1 MGLKFLNT
9 SLNSIAKNRN
19 LRFDYR
25 ILEFAENKVLIET
38 TPFRK
43 FITKLNNGKDVGKEN
58 YVSYNKSDIRVDSG
72 TVEVEVSND
81 IPSAAPIINGRLYKI
96 GQIGTFVKMPVGNIT
111 IYGVVSSVSNTP
123 TKADET
129 VMRYNF
135 GSRFLLVQLIGEKIG
150 DDAFEKG
157 IGTYPTI
164 NDEVHLVIEKDL
176 FDIYGN
182 RDECSIEIGKHSSSE
197 NLSVYTDVHKLILRH
212 CAILGSTGS
221 GKSNTTVSILKA
233 IITEY
238 IGSRIILV
246 DPHGEY
252 ASAFP
257 DAKIFKIGDAINP
270 LFIPF
275 WLMNFDELAYF
286 LVGAKPTDDQ
296 KVEYRKFRE
305 LVGDFKKAN
314 HILAAGTIDKNYIT
328 ADSPIPFSARKL
340 WWEMNWWLN
349 ASFNT
354 TKKDE
359 QTKETAITEDNGDFE
374 NLVGAKFT
382 SHLTTTFANP
392 PHVSQHKE
400 YFAYE
405 KKMLSRLKDSRFDFL
420 FNPGDFKGTKETK
433 DLNDLLNEWI
443 GSSSKL
449 AILDLSGVPFEVLD
463 ITVGLITR
471 FVYDS
476 MFWGRNET
484 YTGKQRPLLLAY
496 EEAHSYLNKNDSSSY
511 SKQAVEQVFKEGRKF
526 GLGALVIS
534 QRPSE
539 ISETILAQVG
549 TYIALRLTNSGDQ
562 AIVKSSAPD
571 NLNSL
576 IDLLPALRTG
586 EAIIVGEAI
595 KIPSRVRIKLE
606 SPRPTSED
614 PKLVQA
620 WKKAHPEDKENY
632 KTVVTRI
639 RQQKF

>member
-1 MGLKFLNT
+1 MTTDITYLG
-9 SLNSIAKNRN
+9 
-19 LRFDYR
+19 R
-25 ILEFAENKVLIET
+25 I
-38 TPFRK
+38 
-43 FITKLNNGKDVGKEN
+43 
-58 YVSYNKSDIRVDSG
+58 IRVDSG
-72 TVEVEVSND
+72 IVEVEVSND

-96 GQIGTFVKMPVGNIT
+96 GQIGTFVKIPIGNIT
-111 IYGVVSSVSNTP
+111 IYGIVSSVSNTP
-123 TKADET
+123 SKVDEAQI
-129 VMRYNF
+129 RYNF
-135 GSRFLLVQLIGEKIG
+135 GSRFLSVQLIGEKIG
-150 DDAFEKG
+150 DDNFEKG

-164 NDEVHLVIEKDL
+164 NDEVHIVIEKDL
-176 FDIYGN
+176 FDIYGK
-182 RDECSIEIGKHSSSE
+182 RDEGSIEIGKHSSSE
-197 NLSVYTDVHKLILRH
+197 NLAVYVEIHKLVLRH

-221 GKSNTTVSILKA
+221 GKSNTTISVLKA
-233 IITEY
+233 ILNDYE
-238 IGSRIILV
+238 GSRVILV

-257 DAKIFKIGDAINP
+257 EAKVFKLNDKTNP

-286 LVGAKPTDDQ
+286 LVGARPTEDQ
-296 KVEYRKFRE
+296 RIDYRMFRE
-305 LVGDFKKAN
+305 LITSLKKQN
-314 HILAAGTIDKNYIT
+314 NKLASGEIDVNLIT
-328 ADSPIPFSARKL
+328 ADSPIPFSARKV
-340 WWEMNWWLN
+340 WYEMNWWLN
-349 ASFNT
+349 ASFNS

-359 QTKETAITEDNGDFE
+359 QTKKTAIVENVGDYE

-382 SHLTTTFANP
+382 SHLTTSNDKP
-392 PHVSQHKE
+392 PYVSQHKE
-400 YFAYE
+400 FFSYE
-405 KKMLSRLKDSRFDFL
+405 KKILSRLKDSRFDFL
-420 FNPGDFKGTKETK
+420 FNPGNFKGTAGCK
-433 DLNDLLNEWI
+433 DLHDLLNEWI
-443 GSSSKL
+443 GSNSKL

-476 MFWGRNET
+476 MFWGRNEA

-496 EEAHSYLNKNDSSSY
+496 EEAHNYLNKNDNNSY

-549 TYIALRLTNSGDQ
+549 TYIALRLTNSSDQ
-562 AIVKSSAPD
+562 SIVKSSAPD

-595 KIPSRVRIKLE
+595 KIPSRVRIKLNN
-606 SPRPTSED
+606 PRPTSDD
-614 PKLVQA
+614 PKLVEG
-620 WKKAHPEDKENY
+620 WKKAHPENSDNY
-632 KTVVTRI
+632 KTVVTKI